1 MSAAP
6 FTVLLV
12 EDDPNDVFFIRNA
25 FERAGIADAP
35 RVARDGE
42 EALAYLLGQG
52 AFSDRRLNPA
62 PSLVLLD
69 LKLPR
74 LSGLEFLAWRARQEA
89 RLRCIPVVVLT
100 SSQSPED
107 LAKAYELGANSYL
120 VKPLESAAQLEMVKT
135 LHRYWSGLNKL
146 PG

>member
-12 EDDPNDVFFIRNA
+12 EDDPDDVFFIRNA

-42 EALAYLLGQG
+42 EASAYLLGQG

-89 RLRCIPVVVLT
+89 RLRSIPVVVLT

-146 PG
+146 PA